1 MKIGNSRL
9 TPEMVVQQRFYLKL
23 GALIWINFK
32 IRLERQI

>member
-23 GALIWINFK
+23 GAL
-32 IRLERQI
+32 